1 MKLKI
6 IAATTF
12 LTALNLFAPTKVFS
26 QSEVFNDLEIT
37 DGEAQASVNPN
48 LPITIKLLNQ
58 TGKLIEYARSIS
70 YPQPLPAGETAE
82 LLVKSN
88 TGEDYLASILINTPN
103 WTNPLIYNFEVV
115 NNIVTVTILPTTAS
129 NPNQQKSI
137 YIDRDGHIY
146 AF

>member
-6 IAATTF
+6 IATTTF
-12 LTALNLFAPTKVFS
+12 LIALNLLAPTTVFS
-26 QSEVFNDLEIT
+26 QSEVNDLEIT

-48 LPITIKLLNQ
+48 LPITIRLLNQ

-70 YPQPLPAGETAE
+70 YPQPLAAGETVE

-115 NNIVTVTILPTTAS
+115 NNIVTVRILPTTAS
-129 NPNQQKSI
+129 NANQQKSI

>member
-12 LTALNLFAPTKVFS
+12 LIALNLLAPNTVFS
-26 QSEVFNDLEIT
+26 QSEIRDELEIT
-37 DGEAQASVNPN
+37 DGAAQASVNPN

-70 YPQPLPAGETAE
+70 YPQPLAAGETVE

-115 NNIVTVTILPTTAS
+115 NNIVTVRISPTTAS

>member
-6 IAATTF
+6 IATTTF
-12 LTALNLFAPTKVFS
+12 LIALNLLAPTTVFS
-26 QSEVFNDLEIT
+26 QSEVNDLEIT

-48 LPITIKLLNQ
+48 LPITIRLLNQ

-70 YPQPLPAGETAE
+70 YPQPLAAGETVE

-103 WTNPLIYNFEVV
+103 WTNPLIYHFEVV
-115 NNIVTVTILPTTAS
+115 NNIVTVRILPTTAS
-129 NPNQQKSI
+129 NANQQKSI